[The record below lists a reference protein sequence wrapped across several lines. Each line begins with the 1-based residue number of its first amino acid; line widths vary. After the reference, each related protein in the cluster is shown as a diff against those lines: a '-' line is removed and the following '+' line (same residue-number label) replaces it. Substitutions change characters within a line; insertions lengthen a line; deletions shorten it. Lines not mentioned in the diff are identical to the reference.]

1 MSNTAGSRS
10 EGFVD
15 QLLLEAGLDD
25 DAALRPALLQLRGMA
40 AAAPEPS
47 AAILALMA
55 PAPTLGENPQGAN
68 PATEILT
75 TVNKPEH
82 LTAVIDRPQ
91 AHAPQTHT
99 AANPTAASPIAAETG
114 AMNPSSEGPA
124 APVDE
129 LAARRKAKRRIAL
142 TTLSVAVSL
151 TAGGAVAAASDQ
163 QFRESVNESFSQ
175 LNQAV
180 TSFITGSV
188 GTPVSDKEQQPAV
201 PQPAAPAGPA
211 SIPTE
216 PATATVPAEV
226 PPSDAPVLPG
236 DQAGQPATPGNQGE
250 VPGPE
255 TLPTVVPG
263 DITSGLGEPPRVPL
277 PAPSGLPLPETLPA
291 MPLR

>member
-55 PAPTLGENPQGAN
+55 PAATLGGNPQGENPTVVN
-68 PATEILT
+68 P
-75 TVNKPEH
+75 N
-82 LTAVIDRPQ
+82 
-91 AHAPQTHT
+91 
-99 AANPTAASPIAAETG
+99 
-114 AMNPSSEGPA
+114 SEVLA

-129 LAARRKAKRRIAL
+129 LAARRRAKRRIAL

-188 GTPVSDKEQQPAV
+188 GTPVSDTDQQPAV

-211 SIPTE
+211 AIPTE
-216 PATATVPAEV
+216 PATATAPAEV
-226 PPSDAPVLPG
+226 PPSDAAVLPG
-236 DQAGQPATPGNQGE
+236 DEAGQPATPGNQGE
-250 VPGPE
+250 VPGQE

-263 DITSGLGEPPRVPL
+263 DIASGVGEPPRVPL

-291 MPLR
+291 VPVR

>member
-10 EGFVD
+10 EGFLD

-55 PAPTLGENPQGAN
+55 PAPTLGENPQGG
-68 PATEILT
+68 
-75 TVNKPEH
+75 
-82 LTAVIDRPQ
+82 
-91 AHAPQTHT
+91 
-99 AANPTAASPIAAETG
+99 NPTAASPIAAETG

-236 DQAGQPATPGNQGE
+236 DQAGQPAIPGNQGE

-263 DITSGLGEPPRVPL
+263 DIASGVGEPPRVPL